1 MKKLIYIVLFAIMAT
16 SCQETSNKVQV
27 VNDKSANE
35 QAKAQIN
42 EDGYKLMK
50 QYCFVCHIEK
60 MDRSKRGQMI
70 APPMRNVQEHYKPT
84 YPNKKDF
91 INAIVKWAN
100 KPNEEGV
107 KMPGATRKFGLMP
120 PLPIGDDK
128 LAAIADALY
137 DMDFG
142 TSMHQ
147 RGKGMHQ
154 EKISLNEGKKWQLQK
169 DDMRNIKQIVS
180 DLDNFKSNKVA
191 DYRQLGRNIF
201 DLGKKMMLNK
211 SYDEKL
217 IAQIRNFFHKVE
229 GDMHSLMSVKS
240 SSEGEKYKKIL
251 QKKFHNFF
259 NFFE

>member
-1 MKKLIYIVLFAIMAT
+1 
-16 SCQETSNKVQV
+16 
-27 VNDKSANE
+27 
-35 QAKAQIN
+35 
-42 EDGYKLMK
+42 MK

-91 INAIVKWAN
+91 INAIVKWVN
-100 KPNEEGV
+100 KPNEKNV

-128 LAAIADALY
+128 LAAIAGALY

-142 TSMHQ
+142 ASMHK

-154 EKISLNEGKKWQLQK
+154 EKISLNEGKKWKLQK
-169 DDMRNIKQIVS
+169 DDIRNIKQIVS

-201 DLGKKMMLNK
+201 NQAKKMMLNK

-217 IAQIRNFFHKVE
+217 ATQIHNFFHKVE
-229 GDMHSLMSVKS
+229 GDMHKLMSVES
-240 SSEGEKYKKIL
+240 TSDGEKYRNILEKKYN
-251 QKKFHNFF
+251 KFSEYFK
-259 NFFE
+259 